1 LGAVRLECFRAKADD
16 VAISATIVMAISVR
30 ISYHPQIFCGLL
42 TAVVDDV
49 KVDLGAIKPL

>member
-16 VAISATIVMAISVR
+16 VAISATILMAISVR
-30 ISYHPQIFCGLL
+30 ISQIFCGLL